1 MRNGRLCFYVN
12 SSEAWVNYRFL
23 SLNTSTF
30 CGFEVYREFILLNI
44 KVKIHHYLRYASSLY
59 NSISHLFFFPNLSLF
74 KNLGH
79 MAKTSMLPEDTL
91 HGQGEA
97 SIGWGSQP

>member
-23 SLNTSTF
+23 SLNTSIF
-30 CGFEVYREFILLNI
+30 CEFEVYKEFILLNI
-44 KVKIHHYLRYASSLY
+44 KVKTHHYLRYVSSLY
-59 NSISHLFFFPNLSLF
+59 NSFSHLLFFPNPSSF

-79 MAKTSMLPEDTL
+79 MAKPSMLPEDTL
-91 HGQGEA
+91 HGQGET
-97 SIGWGSQP
+97 SPGWGRKP